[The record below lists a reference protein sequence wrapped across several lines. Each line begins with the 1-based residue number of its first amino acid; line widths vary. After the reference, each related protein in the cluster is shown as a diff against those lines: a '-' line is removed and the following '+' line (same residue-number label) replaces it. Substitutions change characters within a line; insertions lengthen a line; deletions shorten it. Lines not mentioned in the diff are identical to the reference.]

1 MIAQTLPQFQ
11 PRGLVYN
18 NDHLVFKNTYD
29 SNESWIWIYEMVG
42 LLASPPLKIL
52 IKFLEKK
59 TINFLEKFI
68 IY

>member
-29 SNESWIWIYEMVG
+29 SDENFD
-42 LLASPPLKIL
+42 
-52 IKFLEKK
+52 KFSGKE
-59 TINFLEKFI
+59 NN
-68 IY
+68 